1 MNDRPEGLTLDH
13 RMLAALAREVEEG
26 DPIAWTDLDRDTV
39 YDLIASQIA
48 EMFAG
53 YERRGVSRDRQMVI
67 ALATVVKL
75 TVENF
80 VLHQRLMRGRREGT
94 DGPRGAA
101 RSRSG
106 ALGRAPLRQ
115 PLHASRRPGRRAT
128 RHPPSARSH
137 AGPHRCGS

>member
-1 MNDRPEGLTLDH
+1 MTDPTPGLTLDH
-13 RMLAALAREVEEG
+13 RMLAALAREVEDG
-26 DPIAWTDLDRDTV
+26 DPIAWGGVELDRGTA

-80 VLHQRLMRGRREGT
+80 VLHQRLMRET
-94 DGPRGAA
+94 GA
-101 RSRSG
+101 
-106 ALGRAPLRQ
+106 
-115 PLHASRRPGRRAT
+115 PGRRPDG
-128 RHPPSARSH
+128 R
-137 AGPHRCGS
+137 